1 MRKVLS
7 AMAFALAFMTLG
19 ASAQAPAADPPSIVT
34 HGTATLKR
42 APDRAW
48 VAVSAD
54 ARQAKAADARREAAT
69 QMTVVQAAIR
79 AVGIPAD
86 AIKTTNYSLQPQME
100 WDGTRSRIR
109 DYVAHNEI
117 EVRVDNIDQVSDVI
131 DAAGSVRTST
141 TLTVAISGIRFD
153 LKNNAS
159 LVQETLSLAVKDAM
173 AHAQAI
179 ATGLGQAL
187 GPVIRVEEQPGNDVP
202 RPMPFAGR
210 AVMAAQE
217 KAVSTPIDP
226 TEIEIRSAVTL
237 TVRIR

>member
-7 AMAFALAFMTLG
+7 TVALALAFMTTV
-19 ASAQAPAADPPSIVT
+19 ASAQTPAPDPPSIVT

-48 VAVSAD
+48 VSVSAD
-54 ARQAKAADARREAAT
+54 ARAAKAADARREAAT

-109 DYVAHNEI
+109 DYLAHNEI
-117 EVRVDNIDQVSDVI
+117 EVRVDNIDQLSDVI

-159 LVQETLSLAVKDAM
+159 LVQETLGLAVKDAM

-179 ATGLGQAL
+179 AAGLGQAL
-187 GPVIRVEEQPGNDVP
+187 GPVIRVEEQPGNDMP
-202 RPMPFAGR
+202 RPPMPFAR
-210 AVMAAQE
+210 TMSAVQAQ
-217 KAVSTPIDP
+217 AVSTPIEP
-226 TEIEIRSAVTL
+226 TEVEIRSAVTL